1 MHCVVKKTVSR
12 FVAKSSLDGKNN
24 KPDVGSMEIF
34 LEMVNR
40 YSLLFSFSQK
50 VAAAVQV
57 VITVS
62 ESRIFE
68 PFF

>member
-1 MHCVVKKTVSR
+1 
-12 FVAKSSLDGKNN
+12 
-24 KPDVGSMEIF
+24 MEIF